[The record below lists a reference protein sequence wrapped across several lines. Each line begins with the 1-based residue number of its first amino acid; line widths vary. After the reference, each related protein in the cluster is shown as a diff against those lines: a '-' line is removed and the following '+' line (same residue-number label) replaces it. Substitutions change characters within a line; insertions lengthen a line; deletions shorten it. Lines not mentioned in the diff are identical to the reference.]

1 MGTKTLYLCGAG
13 NSEGVRLA
21 LAINSARPRW
31 DRIVVL
37 DDDPKKHGLSVL
49 GVQTIGPLSL
59 LEQADPVHS
68 EIASLVART
77 TARRQDVRRKLEKY
91 NLPFATLISPTVDT
105 AGVELSSDVIV
116 YQYATVGPEVQVDE
130 TAVVFM
136 GAAVGHES
144 KVGRCCVVA
153 PNAVINARVQ
163 LGEGAY
169 VGTNATVLPEVTVG
183 PWATIAAGSVAME
196 DVPPGATVMGVPGEI
211 ILTMGQKAK
220 MNGAGRLLASRLQ
233 DSGVARDVA
242 RPDKP
247 GAKPRPAL
255 EQGFVAPRNEI
266 EKRVARI
273 WASVLH
279 VDPVGVED
287 NFFHLGGAS
296 LATIEITTRLFQEFA
311 VNIPIDAFLHA
322 PTVAELSRQ
331 IEAKTMELAKGSTA
345 DELSHQLDV
354 LPDEEVQALLADL
367 VDEPKAGKVNGR

>member
-1 MGTKTLYLCGAG
+1 MGMKTLYLCGAG
-13 NSEGVRLA
+13 NSEGVRLV
-21 LAINSARPRW
+21 LAINKVTPRW
-31 DRIVVL
+31 QRIVVL
-37 DDDPKKHGLSVL
+37 DDDPKKHGSSVL
-49 GVQTIGPLSL
+49 GVETVGPFSL
-59 LEQADPVHS
+59 LEQADPADS

-105 AGVELSSDVIV
+105 AGVELGRDVIV
-116 YQYATVGPEVQVDE
+116 YQFATVGPEVQVDD

-144 KVGRCCVVA
+144 KVGRCCVIA

-196 DVPPGATVMGVPGEI
+196 DVPAGATVMGVPGET
-211 ILTMGQKAK
+211 ILTMDQKAK
-220 MNGAGRLLASRLQ
+220 MNGAGQLLASRLQ
-233 DSGVARDVA
+233 DSGLAREA
-242 RPDKP
+242 TRPAVS
-247 GAKPRPAL
+247 GLKPRPAL
-255 EQGFVAPRNEI
+255 EQAFEAPRNET
-266 EKRVARI
+266 EQRVAGI

-279 VDPVGVED
+279 LDRIGVED
-287 NFFHLGGAS
+287 NFFQLGGAS
-296 LATIEITTRLFQEFA
+296 LSTIEITTRLFQEFG
-311 VNIPIDAFLHA
+311 VNIPIDAFLRA

-331 IEAKTMELAKGSTA
+331 VQAKTMELAKNSSP

-354 LPDEEVQALLADL
+354 LSDDEIKALLADL
-367 VDEPKAGKVNGR
+367 VDEPKAGSVTGR